1 MLKDLAI
8 YLRFKQLFAHNCHNL
23 VSKPTFFSDHE
34 FLGELYSQAEGWYDG
49 TVERMIGLGQEVDLI
64 ALQIEAVDYLKGAKY
79 NAEDNQACFQILLN
93 ITKEILAEIEKLGKS
108 GKLTQGTIQ
117 WIGDIANA
125 EESNVY
131 KLKRRL
137 KG

>member
-34 FLGELYSQAEGWYDG
+34 FLGGLYSQAEGWYDG
-49 TVERMIGLGQEVDLI
+49 TIERMIGLGQEVDLTSI
-64 ALQIEAVDYLKGAKY
+64 QAEAVDYLKEAKY
-79 NAEDNQACFQILLN
+79 NQEDNQACFQILLS
-93 ITKEILAEIEKLGKS
+93 ITKEILAEIEKLAKS
-108 GKLTQGTIQ
+108 GKLSQGTLQ
-117 WIGDIANA
+117 FVGTIADL
-125 EESNVY
+125 EESNIY

>member
-1 MLKDLAI
+1 MLKELAI

-34 FLGELYSQAEGWYDG
+34 FLGELYGQAEGWYDG
-49 TVERMIGLGQEVDLI
+49 TIERMIGLGENVDLVGI
-64 ALQIEAVDYLKGAKY
+64 QVEAVSYLKEAKY
-79 NAEDNQACFQILLN
+79 NQEDNQACFQILLN
-93 ITKEILAEIEKLGKS
+93 ITKEILGEIEKIAKS
-108 GKLTQGTIQ
+108 GKISQGTLQ
-117 WIGDIANA
+117 FIGTIADL
-125 EESNVY
+125 EEVNVY